1 MDLKE
6 KIDTIPHWPIKGIM
20 FRDITTLLKDPEGF
34 REMNRLFFERYKDVD
49 IDLVVGIEARG
60 FIMGA
65 VLADKMGIGFIPI
78 RKRGKLP
85 PQVITEEYM
94 KEYGPDIIEIKKNA
108 IKPGSKV
115 LLIDDLLA
123 TGGSALGAA
132 KLLKKVGAKIV
143 ECAFVV
149 DLPDLKGRDKLE
161 EAGYKVFTMVEFEG
175 E

>member
-6 KIDTIPHWPIKGIM
+6 KIDTIPNWPIKGIM

-34 REMNRLFFERYKDVD
+34 REMNRLFYERYKDTD
-49 IDLVVGIEARG
+49 IVAVVGVEARG

-65 VLADKMGIGFIPI
+65 VLADKMGVSFIPI
-78 RKRGKLP
+78 RKKGKLP
-85 PQVITEEYM
+85 PEVVTEEYQ

-108 IKPGSKV
+108 INPGSKV

-123 TGGSALGAA
+123 TGGTVIAA
-132 KLLKKVGAKIV
+132 GNLLKKVGAEIV

-149 DLPDLKGRDKLE
+149 DLPDIGGKKVLE